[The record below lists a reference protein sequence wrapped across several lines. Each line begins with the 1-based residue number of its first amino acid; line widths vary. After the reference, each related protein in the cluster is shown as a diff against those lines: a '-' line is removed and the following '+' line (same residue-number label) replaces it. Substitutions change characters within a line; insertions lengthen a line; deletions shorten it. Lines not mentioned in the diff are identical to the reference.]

1 MEKLH
6 AFAWTEFFCGRLGFE
21 CAIMTSLEQI
31 MPVEAGERLRIARE
45 GAKITQAA
53 AANAIGVART
63 TIVAIEQGERRAR
76 INELQQLAKLYNT
89 SVNAILRQESVH
101 VDLAPRFR
109 KVVGSDDAAA
119 DAAELLAELAKAEVE
134 LENLLGVKRVRN
146 YPPERPLLKG
156 DVRTQAE
163 QDATELRQRLGLG
176 IGPVSDIVTLLEME
190 LGIRVYIRRFD
201 GRISGVFA
209 YDDTLGPCILLN
221 ANHPR
226 ERRTQSA
233 GHETGHFISTRR
245 QPEILHN
252 DEAENSREERYAN
265 AFARAFLTPARAVM
279 QKFQEITAG
288 SDRMTRRH
296 VIVLA
301 HFFGVSREAMVRRLE
316 ELGSVKPGTWD
327 WFQANGGITDEQSRQ
342 VLGDLSPRDGYKAE
356 ADRPTTL
363 RLNLLASEA
372 HRQGL
377 LSEGQLAR
385 LLHLDRIELRDVLGS
400 RELEGSET
408 NGVTN
413 LLD

>member
-1 MEKLH
+1 
-6 AFAWTEFFCGRLGFE
+6 
-21 CAIMTSLEQI
+21 MTSLEQI

-53 AANAIGVART
+53 AASAIGVART

-76 INELQQLAKLYNT
+76 INELQQLAKLYGT

-119 DAAELLAELAKAEVE
+119 DAAELMAELAKAEVE

-288 SDRMTRRH
+288 SDRLTRRH

-327 WFQANGGITDEQSRQ
+327 WFQANGGISDEQSRQ

-363 RLNLLASEA
+363 CLNLLASEA

-385 LLHLDRIELRDVLGS
+385 LLHLDRIELREVLGS
-400 RELEGSET
+400 QEFEGSET

>member
-1 MEKLH
+1 
-6 AFAWTEFFCGRLGFE
+6 
-21 CAIMTSLEQI
+21 MTSLEQI

-53 AANAIGVART
+53 AASAIGVART

-76 INELQQLAKLYNT
+76 INELQQLAKLYGT
-89 SVNAILRQESVH
+89 SVNALLRQESVH

-119 DAAELLAELAKAEVE
+119 DAAELMAELAKAEVE

-190 LGIRVYIRRFD
+190 LGVRVYIRRFD

-245 QPEILHN
+245 QPEILHH

-279 QKFQEITAG
+279 QKFQEVTAG
-288 SDRMTRRH
+288 SDRLTRRH

-316 ELGSVKPGTWD
+316 ELDSVKPGTWD

-372 HRQGL
+372 YRQGL

-385 LLHLDRIELRDVLGS
+385 LLHLDRIELREILGS
-400 RELEGSET
+400 QELEGSET

>member
-1 MEKLH
+1 
-6 AFAWTEFFCGRLGFE
+6 
-21 CAIMTSLEQI
+21 MTSLEQI

-53 AANAIGVART
+53 AASAIGVART

-76 INELQQLAKLYNT
+76 INELQQLAKLYGT
-89 SVNAILRQESVH
+89 SVNALLRQESIH

-119 DAAELLAELAKAEVE
+119 DAAELMAELAKAEVE

-156 DVRTQAE
+156 DLRTQAE

-190 LGIRVYIRRFD
+190 LGVRVYIRRFD

-279 QKFQEITAG
+279 QKFQEVTAG
-288 SDRMTRRH
+288 SDRLTRRH

-316 ELGSVKPGTWD
+316 ELDSVKPGTWD

-372 HRQGL
+372 YRQGL

-385 LLHLDRIELRDVLGS
+385 LLHLDRIELREILGS
-400 RELEGSET
+400 QELEGSET